1 VGIPNLGRQV
11 IIEQAEVQARDQKM
25 AGRAEG
31 LSDAALIIATR
42 EAASISA
49 TMSLTGFGR
58 PQEHR

>member
-1 VGIPNLGRQV
+1 MGIPNLGRQV

-49 TMSLTGFGR
+49 TMSLTDFGR